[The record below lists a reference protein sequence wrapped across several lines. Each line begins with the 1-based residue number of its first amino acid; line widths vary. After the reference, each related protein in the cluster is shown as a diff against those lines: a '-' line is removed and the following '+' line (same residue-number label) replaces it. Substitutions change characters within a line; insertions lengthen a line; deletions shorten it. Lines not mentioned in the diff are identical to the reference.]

1 MGHLPDWPLC
11 GTGPAPNAAVT
22 AVHIVPKN
30 AKGVADDQHHCD
42 EGTVD
47 VHRQCVAC
55 QLNQMTLGQTA
66 ALEISGEPKGAE
78 EFCPNKAP
86 AKLEGMDS
94 MEAQIQRRQTWAHHP
109 FLRMLFRHMTKMLE
123 KSNFCAVAANT
134 SGGVQ
139 QQQKQQQSKRPA
151 AAAAAAAAKQAA
163 GQQQWQQQ

>member
-1 MGHLPDWPLC
+1 MAPVWP
-11 GTGPAPNAAVT
+11 GARPNAAVT
-22 AVHIVPKN
+22 AVHIVPTN
-30 AKGVADDQHHCD
+30 AKGVSDDQHHCV

-66 ALEISGEPKGAE
+66 ALEISGEPEGAE

-109 FLRMLFRHMTKMLE
+109 FLRMLFRHISKKVGEVPL
-123 KSNFCAVAANT
+123 SCCCRQHLRR
-134 SGGVQ
+134 SSQ
-139 QQQKQQQSKRPA
+139 QPA
-151 AAAAAAAAKQAA
+151 AAAAAAAAEAA
-163 GQQQWQQQ
+163 AE